1 MIDIGNVLILG
12 DSYSTFEGSIPD
24 GFAIYYYKNKDSFG
38 INSPADTWWGM
49 LFGKVKANLVLNCSW
64 SGTTIC
70 NTGYN
75 GDDYSDKS
83 FIYRFDKLVADG
95 FFEENKIDTMI
106 LFGGTNDCW
115 AYSPIGEKK
124 MKNWT
129 KEDLYYF
136 KPAFC
141 YLIDRI
147 RKELPKARLISI
159 LNTHFLP
166 EFDNAIKG
174 LSEELKVETIVL
186 NDIEKTQG
194 HPNKKGMEQICEQV
208 LEHLKTTKK
217 CIY

>member
-1 MIDIGNVLILG
+1 MVNLGNVFILG
-12 DSYSTFEGSIPD
+12 DSYSTFKESIPE
-24 GFAIYYYKNKDSFG
+24 GFATYYYEGRENFDV
-38 INSPADTWWGM
+38 NSPEDTWWGM
-49 LFGKVKANLVLNCSW
+49 LLNKVNANLVLNSSW

-83 FIYRFDKLVADG
+83 FVARFDKLVNDG
-95 FFEENKIDTMI
+95 FFKNNKIDTML

-115 AYSPIGEKK
+115 AYSPLGETKTE
-124 MKNWT
+124 NWT
-129 KEDLYYF
+129 KEDLYSF

-166 EFDNAIKG
+166 EFDKAIKG
-174 LSEELKVETIVL
+174 LNEELKVETIVL
-186 NDIEKTQG
+186 SDIEKING
-194 HPNKKGMEQICEQV
+194 HPNKKGMEQISEQV
-208 LEHLKTTKK
+208 LEYLKNF
-217 CIY
+217 